1 MKLSEVCIERPVFAW
16 VMTLVLILVGIVL
29 GMRLPLQEYP
39 KFEQPSV
46 TVETNLPGAGPEI
59 IEMQITKELE
69 EAFSGIEGID
79 HMSSNSNLGKSTITL
94 VFRQERNLDE
104 AVNDIRD
111 CISRKRNSL
120 PPDTQEPTI
129 RRVRHDESAIM
140 TLAFSSK
147 KMTRSELFDFV
158 DQEVKKNFDSVPGVG
173 RVEVYGEGNFVM
185 NIYVDPKR
193 MASYGLT
200 VDEVTTAIRGQNT
213 ELPGGRIISKN
224 REYLVTTV
232 ASLEKPEQFENTIV
246 LSKNGRLIRLS
257 DIGRA
262 EIESVRAS
270 SRSYFNGCRGV
281 SLSITKQSD
290 ANPISVANGVKKEI
304 ENVKKTLLSDDIQVT
319 VSYDSTLYVKRSLKE
334 VTHTIF
340 ESVVLVVV
348 IVLIF
353 LRSFSAALIP
363 LVTIPVS
370 LIGTMIFMYAF
381 GFSLNIFTLLAF
393 VLAIGLVVDDAIVV
407 LENVH
412 RYLEMGYSRM
422 EAAVRGIRE
431 VSFAVIAMTLTL
443 AAVYAPVAL
452 ATGITGKLLTEFS
465 ITLACS
471 VILSGFAALTL
482 SPMMCAKI
490 LDKPSGDTVL
500 GDHPSLGDRI
510 KSFVPIDSMMARLS
524 NAYERGLRI
533 VLNHK
538 VLVMGCAFVF
548 ALLGVGVYL
557 SLPSQLFPKADTG
570 TITLDGHAPQSS
582 TLEYTERYVQELDA
596 LIADIPE
603 IQSRDINIKNPRV
616 EGTVTLKEKRKRSS
630 DEVAKEIRKRIND
643 ITGVDILRIE
653 AGRGGASG
661 STSTVSFVVRGNKS
675 HKELRDLAR
684 GMGHE
689 LMRSGLV
696 AQVLTQS
703 DNDAEDYTVTILRDK
718 ALSLSIEPKTIAQ
731 TIDALIRGHKVN
743 TFKKDNKLYDVK
755 IEVENE
761 ARSAPDD
768 ILNIHVKGGERK
780 DKLIPLSELIQIT
793 PRSGPSDV
801 YHYNRTRAVRVDG
814 YLKPGQ
820 GVNDG
825 IAYVE
830 ASKSRILPTD
840 AVLEF
845 VGTTR
850 QFMQENR
857 VMALVFGLAVLFIY
871 LVMAAQFESW
881 RDPLIILF
889 SVPLA
894 IISAV
899 LTLAF
904 IENGSLNLYSNI
916 GLLTLIGLI
925 TKHGILIV
933 DFANKKQVNEKL
945 GIREAIVQA
954 ALVRLRPVIMTT
966 LAMVLG
972 ALPLALATG
981 AGAESRWQLGWT
993 IVGGMTLGTVFTLF
1007 IVPVFYVLMSKA
1019 KKPLEVISISKEK
1032 VGA

>member
-1 MKLSEVCIERPVFAW
+1 
-16 VMTLVLILVGIVL
+16 
-29 GMRLPLQEYP
+29 
-39 KFEQPSV
+39 
-46 TVETNLPGAGPEI
+46 
-59 IEMQITKELE
+59 
-69 EAFSGIEGID
+69 
-79 HMSSNSNLGKSTITL
+79 
-94 VFRQERNLDE
+94 
-104 AVNDIRD
+104 
-111 CISRKRNSL
+111 
-120 PPDTQEPTI
+120 
-129 RRVRHDESAIM
+129 
-140 TLAFSSK
+140 
-147 KMTRSELFDFV
+147 MTRSELFDFV

-193 MASYGLT
+193 MASYSLT
-200 VDEVTTAIRGQNT
+200 VDEVTAAIRGQNT

-340 ESVVLVVV
+340 ESVLLVIV
-348 IVLIF
+348 IVLVF

-412 RYLEMGYSRM
+412 RYLEMGYSRI

-524 NAYERGLRI
+524 NAYERGLRT
-533 VLNHK
+533 VLNRK

-557 SLPSQLFPKADTG
+557 SLPSQLFPKVDTG

-596 LIADIPE
+596 LIADIPD
-603 IQSRDINIKNPRV
+603 S
-616 EGTVTLKEKRKRSS
+616 
-630 DEVAKEIRKRIND
+630 
-643 ITGVDILRIE
+643 IT
-653 AGRGGASG
+653 
-661 STSTVSFVVRGNKS
+661 
-675 HKELRDLAR
+675 
-684 GMGHE
+684 
-689 LMRSGLV
+689 
-696 AQVLTQS
+696 
-703 DNDAEDYTVTILRDK
+703 
-718 ALSLSIEPKTIAQ
+718 
-731 TIDALIRGHKVN
+731 
-743 TFKKDNKLYDVK
+743 
-755 IEVENE
+755 
-761 ARSAPDD
+761 
-768 ILNIHVKGGERK
+768 
-780 DKLIPLSELIQIT
+780 
-793 PRSGPSDV
+793 
-801 YHYNRTRAVRVDG
+801 
-814 YLKPGQ
+814 
-820 GVNDG
+820 
-825 IAYVE
+825 
-830 ASKSRILPTD
+830 
-840 AVLEF
+840 
-845 VGTTR
+845 
-850 QFMQENR
+850 
-857 VMALVFGLAVLFIY
+857 
-871 LVMAAQFESW
+871 
-881 RDPLIILF
+881 
-889 SVPLA
+889 
-894 IISAV
+894 
-899 LTLAF
+899 
-904 IENGSLNLYSNI
+904 
-916 GLLTLIGLI
+916 
-925 TKHGILIV
+925 
-933 DFANKKQVNEKL
+933 
-945 GIREAIVQA
+945 
-954 ALVRLRPVIMTT
+954 
-966 LAMVLG
+966 
-972 ALPLALATG
+972 
-981 AGAESRWQLGWT
+981 
-993 IVGGMTLGTVFTLF
+993 
-1007 IVPVFYVLMSKA
+1007 
-1019 KKPLEVISISKEK
+1019 
-1032 VGA
+1032 